1 MISGHPVLIRGHR
14 KSMIPQKL
22 LNHLAE
28 LKVKYKPI
36 VHKTVYTAYDAAATM
51 KAKLNEIPKVLHVVA
66 DKKRHIIVVVP
77 ADYQVDLP
85 KLKKALQAKKIEFA
99 SEPLMKKVFKIKKG
113 ALTAFEGVFAGAEVL
128 VDKAFAKT
136 KKVIANAGTFT
147 DSVEMKTKDFMKAT
161 KGKVGKFGKLRKF
174 KKTQMQKAKKPK
186 GKKSKKSKA
195 TRK

>member
-1 MISGHPVLIRGHR
+1 
-14 KSMIPQKL
+14 MIPQKL
-22 LNHLAE
+22 LTHLAE

-85 KLKKALQAKKIEFA
+85 GLKKALQAKKIEFA

-113 ALTAFEGVFAGAEVL
+113 ALTAFEGVFADAEVL

-147 DSVEMKTKDFMKAT
+147 DSIEMKTKDFIKAT
-161 KGKVGKFGKLRKF
+161 KGKVGRFGKPRKF
-174 KKTQMQKAKKPK
+174 KKPQVKKV
-186 GKKSKKSKA
+186 
-195 TRK
+195 